1 METAVPPVWPS
12 SASSSGHL
20 HLRLVAFDLSAVQ
33 LRNDAVGVFG
43 SHVDEQVPLPDV
55 HRADC
60 LPGQPRLAENRA
72 YDVAFRN
79 AHLLAHVDVKTCLL
93 IWRPAAHWS
102 RQDRARPGTPW
113 GFRLGGRGFWVRGFG
128 RARTFLHRRARD
140 NGRPRGLRRSLP
152 PGRGLVT
159 VAGRSA

>member
-12 SASSSGHL
+12 SASSSRHL

-43 SHVDEQVPLPDV
+43 SHIDEQVPLPDV

-72 YDVAFRN
+72 DDVAFRN
-79 AHLLAHVDVKTCLL
+79 AHLLAQVYVKACLL
-93 IWRPAAHWS
+93 IRRPAAHLS
-102 RQDRARPGTPW
+102 RQDRARSGAPW
-113 GFRLGGRGFWVRGFG
+113 GFRLGGRGFWMRGFG
-128 RARTFLHRRARD
+128 RARTFLYRCARD
-140 NGRPRGLRRSLP
+140 NGRPLVLRRSLP
-152 PGRGLVT
+152 PVRGLVA
-159 VAGRSA
+159 VGGG